1 MFDLRHN
8 HFLQALFI
16 FAIGWLIVTLSQ
28 IIIIFFIALIIILL
42 MHPAVSSLKRHH
54 FPTALAVLTPLLIFL
69 GVLALIGFFVLPNF
83 INQGIEFAE
92 KLPVYLHDLRHYS
105 IFNNS
110 HFSLDGS
117 SVSHFIQGHSSSLS
131 HTVISFTTTVIDI
144 VVGVLTIIVV
154 TVYGVA
160 SYDRIRG
167 TLLSYVP
174 QRRRDRAHDI
184 WSRVEKKIV
193 TWVGAQLML
202 SAAVGLMVWVG
213 SWLLGLPF
221 PGILGL
227 IAFFLEIIPT
237 IGPIV
242 ATVPGF
248 LLGLTIS
255 LRIALFAIVLH
266 IIVAQI
272 EAHILAPWLLGRTVK
287 LHPIIIIFSLL
298 VGALLQGILGIFVA
312 VPAAL
317 VISAGVDSFR
327 DGKPARYIPEA
338 G

>member
-1 MFDLRHN
+1 MFDFRRN

-16 FAIGWLIVTLSQ
+16 FALGWLIVTLSQ

-42 MHPAVSSLKRHH
+42 LHPLVSTLKRHH
-54 FPTALAVLTPLLIFL
+54 FPTALAVLTPVLIFL
-69 GVLALIGFFVLPNF
+69 GILALIGFFVLPNF
-83 INQGIEFAE
+83 ISQSIEFAE
-92 KLPVYLHDLRHYS
+92 KVPAYLHDLRHYS

-110 HFSLDGS
+110 HFSLDS
-117 SVSHFIQGHSSSLS
+117 SSITHFLQGHSSSLS
-131 HTVISFTTTVIDI
+131 HTVISFTTRIVDI
-144 VVGVLTIIVV
+144 VVGVLTIIIV

-174 QRRRDRAHDI
+174 HRNRDRAHDI
-184 WSRVEKKIV
+184 WSRVEKKII

-202 SAAVGLMVWVG
+202 SAAVGIMVWIG

-221 PGILGL
+221 PAILGL

-242 ATVPGF
+242 ATLPGF

-255 LRIALFAIVLH
+255 LKIALFAIVMH
-266 IIVAQI
+266 IVVAQI
-272 EAHILAPWLLGRTVK
+272 EAHVLAPWLLGRTVK

-298 VGALLQGILGIFVA
+298 AGALLQGILGIFVA

-317 VISAGVDSFR
+317 VISAFVDSFR
-327 DGKPARYIPEA
+327 DGKPQRYVPA
-338 G
+338 VD